1 MNSLFYFERGVPM
14 KEVREVYL
22 ALFDRINENNEDQYK
37 IVLEKVF
44 GNSAE
49 KLPSKTP
56 TFRTNENFEEIF
68 SECNFLNDN
77 GIQVRCEFIE

>member
-1 MNSLFYFERGVPM
+1 M
-14 KEVREVYL
+14 KEVKEIFL
-22 ALFDRINENNEDQYK
+22 SLFDRIHENNEDQYK

-56 TFRTNENFEEIF
+56 TFRNNENFEEIF
-68 SECNFLNDN
+68 SECNFLNEN
-77 GIQVRCEFIE
+77 GVQVPCEFTE